1 MTSLSEARSKLT
13 VLLALSGGPCAKFAL
28 EIVSCTN
35 RVHVRSL
42 TRDWVVVPAR
52 WSWVY
57 PTLRLLLARLPW
69 CESRVWAHN
78 FMILGARSARLAPQP
93 PPADGAQ
100 VYVVVVDRTAEGQ
113 ASAPLRIEQ
122 LPAGC
127 TRGELADRL
136 HARAAAPAYL
146 RVLVRIVYG
155 FSVCQLPALQARHTS
170 SVCASAA
177 VVRVPVS
184 G

>member
-1 MTSLSEARSKLT
+1 M
-13 VLLALSGGPCAKFAL
+13 V
-28 EIVSCTN
+28 
-35 RVHVRSL
+35 
-42 TRDWVVVPAR
+42 
-52 WSWVY
+52 
-57 PTLRLLLARLPW
+57 
-69 CESRVWAHN
+69 
-78 FMILGARSARLAPQP
+78 LGARSARLAPQP

-146 RVLVRIVYG
+146 RVLVRTVYG
-155 FSVCQLPALQARHTS
+155 FLVCQLPALQAQHVFFRLRAGGC
-170 SVCASAA
+170 CAGCLCQGRGRSLDTDPCI
-177 VVRVPVS
+177 RRL
-184 G
+184 